1 MKTVYIPKGETVHY
15 ESLATEHLVVHGR
28 LHVTYG
34 VKAQSITGS
43 GVIDAGSINADT
55 VCIDDVES
63 GTVICKRLIAKR
75 VQAPEVFA
83 SESAAVSC
91 FLSAAYVETGKL
103 TAAISEVD
111 EVVAQEV
118 VNLTPKKRT
127 LFGTLFA
134 SMLRSFWT
142 ALTAPRQKA
151 EVLDAE
157 FVPAQEDHTE
167 TVQNEGSAEF
177 SASDQSVPEVEEKQ
191 EDVVDEE
198 LNRIVGLFKLSREQ
212 GYNPDVAIRMCFVDE
227 TGTLHELNRTRR
239 KNRMTITYDGYEIR
253 QLDLADLFGERD
265 VFLSILNPLYF
276 IEELGEDGKKLLERY
291 LPTIPHETVLS
302 QLSEPVREHLK
313 NETILSPEGSLK
325 RCREEIRSLEERITY
340 LRGQKDLAASQGE
353 SHEQAEQ
360 EVTLQADLL
369 RREIAEL
376 EQRQFSSMDVS
387 AMQERLVE
395 LSGRYEEAARDER
408 ADTSKLREQLQ
419 LLREKIARREVEKYQ
434 SKFTEALAEASARVK
449 DLGVRYQREN
459 AAYKAF
465 HAGME
470 CPACHRSVTEQS
482 LPEVQAA
489 LKKVL
494 SELYAAGSEQRAQL
508 IELQEMDKKAADTF
522 AQFKEDDL
530 GKWAAEAAEME
541 QRCASLAE
549 QASAETER
557 LRAEIQTLT
566 ADLEYG
572 NLSQSEYDHLG
583 TCREELRQSEA
594 KIAALQTMT
603 AAQLPDFDREIAQAN
618 ASIAEIKRKMANVIA
633 YISKRAELTFSQL
646 KMNRVEIS
654 LYDVVK
660 STGEVKDTFKF
671 QYGGRR
677 YDRLSLSEKIR
688 AGMEVS
694 ELMKRL
700 TGRNYPVFVDN
711 MESVDDLA
719 NVRPTGQIIM
729 AKCVSG
735 AALQVKPIRPIAFAE
750 QRAA

>member
-1 MKTVYIPKGETVHY
+1 MKKIEQFQITSLMLSGFKSYEEPTELVFGNPTVITGGNGRGKSSIADAIAFAVTGCPFFGER
-15 ESLATEHLVVHGR
+15 GIDR
-28 LHVTYG
+28 LH
-34 VKAQSITGS
+34 
-43 GVIDAGSINADT
+43 
-55 VCIDDVES
+55 
-63 GTVICKRLIAKR
+63 
-75 VQAPEVFA
+75 
-83 SESAAVSC
+83 
-91 FLSAAYVETGKL
+91 
-103 TAAISEVD
+103 
-111 EVVAQEV
+111 
-118 VNLTPKKRT
+118 
-127 LFGTLFA
+127 
-134 SMLRSFWT
+134 
-142 ALTAPRQKA
+142 
-151 EVLDAE
+151 
-157 FVPAQEDHTE
+157 
-167 TVQNEGSAEF
+167 NE
-177 SASDQSVPEVEEKQ
+177 
-191 EDVVDEE
+191 
-198 LNRIVGLFKLSREQ
+198 N
-212 GYNPDVAIRMCFVDE
+212 NPDVAIRMCFVDE

-660 STGEVKDTFKF
+660 SNPQGKSKIPSNSSMAVADTTGSLF
-671 QYGGRR
+671 RR
-677 YDRLSLSEKIR
+677 RSGPAWRSLS
-688 AGMEVS
+688 
-694 ELMKRL
+694 
-700 TGRNYPVFVDN
+700 
-711 MESVDDLA
+711 
-719 NVRPTGQIIM
+719 
-729 AKCVSG
+729 
-735 AALQVKPIRPIAFAE
+735 
-750 QRAA
+750 

>member
-1 MKTVYIPKGETVHY
+1 MKKIEQFQITSLMLSGFKSYEEPTELVFGNPTVITGGNGRGKSSIADAIAFAVTGCPFFGER
-15 ESLATEHLVVHGR
+15 GIDR
-28 LHVTYG
+28 LH
-34 VKAQSITGS
+34 
-43 GVIDAGSINADT
+43 
-55 VCIDDVES
+55 
-63 GTVICKRLIAKR
+63 
-75 VQAPEVFA
+75 
-83 SESAAVSC
+83 
-91 FLSAAYVETGKL
+91 
-103 TAAISEVD
+103 
-111 EVVAQEV
+111 
-118 VNLTPKKRT
+118 
-127 LFGTLFA
+127 
-134 SMLRSFWT
+134 
-142 ALTAPRQKA
+142 
-151 EVLDAE
+151 
-157 FVPAQEDHTE
+157 
-167 TVQNEGSAEF
+167 NE
-177 SASDQSVPEVEEKQ
+177 
-191 EDVVDEE
+191 
-198 LNRIVGLFKLSREQ
+198 N
-212 GYNPDVAIRMCFVDE
+212 NPDVAIRMCFVDE

-265 VFLSILNPLYF
+265 VFLSIFNPLYF

-360 EVTLQADLL
+360 ELTLQADTL
-369 RREIAEL
+369 REEIAEL
-376 EQRQFSSMDVS
+376 EQRQFSGMDVS
-387 AMQERLVE
+387 DMQERLVE

-449 DLGVRYQREN
+449 DLGVRYQRES

-594 KIAALQTMT
+594 KIAALQDMT
-603 AAQLPDFDREIAQAN
+603 AAQLPDFDREIARAN
-618 ASIAEIKRKMANVIA
+618 ANIAEIKRKMADVIA

>member
-1 MKTVYIPKGETVHY
+1 MKKIEQFQITSLMLSGFKSYEEPTELVFGNPTVITGGNGRGKRSIADAIAFAVTGCPFFGER
-15 ESLATEHLVVHGR
+15 GIDR
-28 LHVTYG
+28 LH
-34 VKAQSITGS
+34 
-43 GVIDAGSINADT
+43 
-55 VCIDDVES
+55 
-63 GTVICKRLIAKR
+63 
-75 VQAPEVFA
+75 
-83 SESAAVSC
+83 
-91 FLSAAYVETGKL
+91 
-103 TAAISEVD
+103 
-111 EVVAQEV
+111 
-118 VNLTPKKRT
+118 
-127 LFGTLFA
+127 
-134 SMLRSFWT
+134 
-142 ALTAPRQKA
+142 
-151 EVLDAE
+151 
-157 FVPAQEDHTE
+157 
-167 TVQNEGSAEF
+167 NE
-177 SASDQSVPEVEEKQ
+177 
-191 EDVVDEE
+191 
-198 LNRIVGLFKLSREQ
+198 N
-212 GYNPDVAIRMCFVDE
+212 NPDVAIRMCFVDE

-325 RCREEIRSLEERITY
+325 RCREEIRGLEERITY

-360 EVTLQADLL
+360 ELTLQADTL
-369 RREIAEL
+369 REEIAEL
-376 EQRQFSSMDVS
+376 EQRQFSGMDVS
-387 AMQERLVE
+387 DMQERLVE

-449 DLGVRYQREN
+449 DLGVRYQRES

-522 AQFKEDDL
+522 AQFKEEDL
-530 GKWAAEAAEME
+530 GKWAAEATEME
-541 QRCASLAE
+541 QRCAALAE
-549 QASAETER
+549 QASTETER

-572 NLSQSEYDHLG
+572 NLSQAEYDRLG

-594 KIAALQTMT
+594 EIAALQTMT
-603 AAQLPDFDREIAQAN
+603 ATQLPDFDREIAQAN

-735 AALQVKPIRPIAFAE
+735 AALQVKPVRPIVFAE

>member
-1 MKTVYIPKGETVHY
+1 MKKIEQFQITSLMLSGFKSYEEPTELVFGNPTVITGGNGRGKSSIADAIAFAVTGCPFFGER
-15 ESLATEHLVVHGR
+15 GIDR
-28 LHVTYG
+28 LH
-34 VKAQSITGS
+34 
-43 GVIDAGSINADT
+43 
-55 VCIDDVES
+55 
-63 GTVICKRLIAKR
+63 
-75 VQAPEVFA
+75 
-83 SESAAVSC
+83 
-91 FLSAAYVETGKL
+91 
-103 TAAISEVD
+103 
-111 EVVAQEV
+111 
-118 VNLTPKKRT
+118 
-127 LFGTLFA
+127 
-134 SMLRSFWT
+134 
-142 ALTAPRQKA
+142 
-151 EVLDAE
+151 
-157 FVPAQEDHTE
+157 
-167 TVQNEGSAEF
+167 NE
-177 SASDQSVPEVEEKQ
+177 
-191 EDVVDEE
+191 
-198 LNRIVGLFKLSREQ
+198 N
-212 GYNPDVAIRMCFVDE
+212 NPDVAIRMCFVDE

-265 VFLSILNPLYF
+265 VFLSIFNPLYF

-325 RCREEIRSLEERITY
+325 RCREEIRGLEERITY

-360 EVTLQADLL
+360 ELTLQADTL
-369 RREIAEL
+369 REEIAEL

-419 LLREKIARREVEKYQ
+419 LLREKIARREGEKYQ

-449 DLGVRYQREN
+449 DLGVRYQRES

-522 AQFKEDDL
+522 ARFKEDDL

-549 QASAETER
+549 QASAETEC

>member
-1 MKTVYIPKGETVHY
+1 MKKIKQFQITSLMLSGFKSYEEPTELVFGNPTVITGGNGRGKSSIADAIAFAVTGCPFFGER
-15 ESLATEHLVVHGR
+15 GIDR
-28 LHVTYG
+28 LH
-34 VKAQSITGS
+34 
-43 GVIDAGSINADT
+43 
-55 VCIDDVES
+55 
-63 GTVICKRLIAKR
+63 
-75 VQAPEVFA
+75 
-83 SESAAVSC
+83 
-91 FLSAAYVETGKL
+91 
-103 TAAISEVD
+103 
-111 EVVAQEV
+111 
-118 VNLTPKKRT
+118 
-127 LFGTLFA
+127 
-134 SMLRSFWT
+134 
-142 ALTAPRQKA
+142 
-151 EVLDAE
+151 
-157 FVPAQEDHTE
+157 
-167 TVQNEGSAEF
+167 NE
-177 SASDQSVPEVEEKQ
+177 
-191 EDVVDEE
+191 
-198 LNRIVGLFKLSREQ
+198 N
-212 GYNPDVAIRMCFVDE
+212 NPDVAIRMCFVDE

-325 RCREEIRSLEERITY
+325 RCREEIRGLEERITY

-360 EVTLQADLL
+360 ELTLQADTL
-369 RREIAEL
+369 RKEIAEL
-376 EQRQFSSMDVS
+376 EQRRFSSMDVS
-387 AMQERLVE
+387 DMQERLVE

-408 ADTSKLREQLQ
+408 ADASKLREQLQ

-449 DLGVRYQREN
+449 DLGVRYQRES

-541 QRCASLAE
+541 KRCASLAE

-572 NLSQSEYDHLG
+572 NLSQAEYDRLG

-594 KIAALQTMT
+594 KIAALQDMT

-618 ASIAEIKRKMANVIA
+618 ANIAEIKRKMANVIA

-735 AALQVKPIRPIAFAE
+735 AALQVKPVRPIAFAE

>member
-1 MKTVYIPKGETVHY
+1 MKKIEQFQITSLMLSGFKSYEEPTELVFGNPTVITGGNGRGKSSIADAIAFAVTGCPFFGER
-15 ESLATEHLVVHGR
+15 GIDR
-28 LHVTYG
+28 LH
-34 VKAQSITGS
+34 
-43 GVIDAGSINADT
+43 
-55 VCIDDVES
+55 
-63 GTVICKRLIAKR
+63 
-75 VQAPEVFA
+75 
-83 SESAAVSC
+83 
-91 FLSAAYVETGKL
+91 
-103 TAAISEVD
+103 
-111 EVVAQEV
+111 
-118 VNLTPKKRT
+118 
-127 LFGTLFA
+127 
-134 SMLRSFWT
+134 
-142 ALTAPRQKA
+142 
-151 EVLDAE
+151 
-157 FVPAQEDHTE
+157 
-167 TVQNEGSAEF
+167 NE
-177 SASDQSVPEVEEKQ
+177 
-191 EDVVDEE
+191 
-198 LNRIVGLFKLSREQ
+198 N
-212 GYNPDVAIRMCFVDE
+212 NPDVAIRMCFVDE

-325 RCREEIRSLEERITY
+325 RCREEIRDLEERITY

-360 EVTLQADLL
+360 ELTLQADAL

-376 EQRQFSSMDVS
+376 EQRQFSGMDVS

-434 SKFTEALAEASARVK
+434 SKFTKALAEASARVK

-482 LPEVQAA
+482 LSEVQAA

-522 AQFKEDDL
+522 ARFKEDDL

-549 QASAETER
+549 QASAETEC

-572 NLSQSEYDHLG
+572 NLSQAEYDRLG
-583 TCREELRQSEA
+583 TCREKLRQSEA
-594 KIAALQTMT
+594 KIAALQDMT

-618 ASIAEIKRKMANVIA
+618 ANIAEIKRKMANVIA

-735 AALQVKPIRPIAFAE
+735 AALQVKPVRPIVFAE

>member
-1 MKTVYIPKGETVHY
+1 MKKIEQFQITSLMLSGFKSYEEPTELVFGNPTVITGGNGRGKSSIADAIAFAVTGCPFFGER
-15 ESLATEHLVVHGR
+15 GIDR
-28 LHVTYG
+28 LH
-34 VKAQSITGS
+34 
-43 GVIDAGSINADT
+43 
-55 VCIDDVES
+55 
-63 GTVICKRLIAKR
+63 
-75 VQAPEVFA
+75 
-83 SESAAVSC
+83 
-91 FLSAAYVETGKL
+91 
-103 TAAISEVD
+103 
-111 EVVAQEV
+111 
-118 VNLTPKKRT
+118 
-127 LFGTLFA
+127 
-134 SMLRSFWT
+134 
-142 ALTAPRQKA
+142 
-151 EVLDAE
+151 
-157 FVPAQEDHTE
+157 
-167 TVQNEGSAEF
+167 NE
-177 SASDQSVPEVEEKQ
+177 
-191 EDVVDEE
+191 
-198 LNRIVGLFKLSREQ
+198 N
-212 GYNPDVAIRMCFVDE
+212 NPDVAIRMCFVDE

-265 VFLSILNPLYF
+265 VFLSIFNPLYF

-360 EVTLQADLL
+360 ELTLQADTL
-369 RREIAEL
+369 REEIAEL
-376 EQRQFSSMDVS
+376 EQRQFSGMDVS
-387 AMQERLVE
+387 DMQERLVE

-408 ADTSKLREQLQ
+408 TDTSKLREQLQ
-419 LLREKIARREVEKYQ
+419 TLREKIARREGEQYQ

-449 DLGVRYQREN
+449 DLGVRYQRES

-482 LPEVQAA
+482 LPEVQAV

-735 AALQVKPIRPIAFAE
+735 AALQVKPVRPIVFAE

>member
-1 MKTVYIPKGETVHY
+1 MKKIEQFQITSLMLSGFKSYEEPTELVFGNPTVITGGNGRGKSSIADAIAFAVTGCPFFGER
-15 ESLATEHLVVHGR
+15 GIDR
-28 LHVTYG
+28 LH
-34 VKAQSITGS
+34 
-43 GVIDAGSINADT
+43 
-55 VCIDDVES
+55 
-63 GTVICKRLIAKR
+63 
-75 VQAPEVFA
+75 
-83 SESAAVSC
+83 
-91 FLSAAYVETGKL
+91 
-103 TAAISEVD
+103 
-111 EVVAQEV
+111 
-118 VNLTPKKRT
+118 
-127 LFGTLFA
+127 
-134 SMLRSFWT
+134 
-142 ALTAPRQKA
+142 
-151 EVLDAE
+151 
-157 FVPAQEDHTE
+157 
-167 TVQNEGSAEF
+167 NE
-177 SASDQSVPEVEEKQ
+177 
-191 EDVVDEE
+191 
-198 LNRIVGLFKLSREQ
+198 N
-212 GYNPDVAIRMCFVDE
+212 NPDVAIRMCFVDE

-239 KNRMTITYDGYEIR
+239 KNRMTITYDGYEIL

-265 VFLSILNPLYF
+265 VFLSIFNPLYF

-325 RCREEIRSLEERITY
+325 RCREEIRGLEERITY

-360 EVTLQADLL
+360 ELTLQADTL
-369 RREIAEL
+369 RKEIAEL

-387 AMQERLVE
+387 DMQERLVE

-408 ADTSKLREQLQ
+408 TDTSKLREQIQ
-419 LLREKIARREVEKYQ
+419 TLREKIARREGEQYQ

-449 DLGVRYQREN
+449 DLGVRYQRES

-618 ASIAEIKRKMANVIA
+618 AGIAEIKRKMANVIA

>member
-1 MKTVYIPKGETVHY
+1 MKKIEQFQITSLMLSGFKSYEEPTELVFGNRTVITGGNGRGKSSIADAIAFAVTGCPFFGER
-15 ESLATEHLVVHGR
+15 GIDR
-28 LHVTYG
+28 LH
-34 VKAQSITGS
+34 
-43 GVIDAGSINADT
+43 
-55 VCIDDVES
+55 
-63 GTVICKRLIAKR
+63 
-75 VQAPEVFA
+75 
-83 SESAAVSC
+83 
-91 FLSAAYVETGKL
+91 
-103 TAAISEVD
+103 
-111 EVVAQEV
+111 
-118 VNLTPKKRT
+118 
-127 LFGTLFA
+127 
-134 SMLRSFWT
+134 
-142 ALTAPRQKA
+142 
-151 EVLDAE
+151 
-157 FVPAQEDHTE
+157 
-167 TVQNEGSAEF
+167 NE
-177 SASDQSVPEVEEKQ
+177 
-191 EDVVDEE
+191 
-198 LNRIVGLFKLSREQ
+198 N
-212 GYNPDVAIRMCFVDE
+212 NPDVAIRMCFVDE

-265 VFLSILNPLYF
+265 VFLSIFNPLYF

-325 RCREEIRSLEERITY
+325 RCREEIRGLEERITY

-360 EVTLQADLL
+360 ELTLQADLL

-419 LLREKIARREVEKYQ
+419 LLREKIARREGEKYQ

-482 LPEVQAA
+482 LSEVQAA

-522 AQFKEDDL
+522 ARFKEDDL

-549 QASAETER
+549 QASAETEC

-572 NLSQSEYDHLG
+572 NLSQAEYDRLG

-594 KIAALQTMT
+594 KIAALQDMT

-618 ASIAEIKRKMANVIA
+618 ANIAEIKRKMADVIA

>member
-1 MKTVYIPKGETVHY
+1 MKKIEQFQITSLMLSGFKSYEEPTELVFGNPTVITGGNGRGKSSIADAIAFAVTGCPFFGER
-15 ESLATEHLVVHGR
+15 GIDR
-28 LHVTYG
+28 LH
-34 VKAQSITGS
+34 
-43 GVIDAGSINADT
+43 
-55 VCIDDVES
+55 
-63 GTVICKRLIAKR
+63 
-75 VQAPEVFA
+75 
-83 SESAAVSC
+83 
-91 FLSAAYVETGKL
+91 
-103 TAAISEVD
+103 
-111 EVVAQEV
+111 
-118 VNLTPKKRT
+118 
-127 LFGTLFA
+127 
-134 SMLRSFWT
+134 
-142 ALTAPRQKA
+142 
-151 EVLDAE
+151 
-157 FVPAQEDHTE
+157 
-167 TVQNEGSAEF
+167 NE
-177 SASDQSVPEVEEKQ
+177 
-191 EDVVDEE
+191 
-198 LNRIVGLFKLSREQ
+198 N
-212 GYNPDVAIRMCFVDE
+212 NPDVAIRMCFVDE

-360 EVTLQADLL
+360 EVTLQADIL
-369 RREIAEL
+369 RREIVEL

-434 SKFTEALAEASARVK
+434 SKFTEALAKASARVK

-482 LPEVQAA
+482 LSEVQAA

-522 AQFKEDDL
+522 ARFKEDDL

-549 QASAETER
+549 QASAETEC

-572 NLSQSEYDHLG
+572 NLSQAEYDRLG

-594 KIAALQTMT
+594 KIAALQDMT

-618 ASIAEIKRKMANVIA
+618 ANIAEIKRKMADVIA

>member
-1 MKTVYIPKGETVHY
+1 MKKIEQFQITSLMLSGFKSYEEPTELVFGNPTVITGGNGRGKSSIADAIAFAVTGCPFFGER
-15 ESLATEHLVVHGR
+15 GIDR
-28 LHVTYG
+28 LH
-34 VKAQSITGS
+34 
-43 GVIDAGSINADT
+43 
-55 VCIDDVES
+55 
-63 GTVICKRLIAKR
+63 
-75 VQAPEVFA
+75 
-83 SESAAVSC
+83 
-91 FLSAAYVETGKL
+91 
-103 TAAISEVD
+103 
-111 EVVAQEV
+111 
-118 VNLTPKKRT
+118 
-127 LFGTLFA
+127 
-134 SMLRSFWT
+134 
-142 ALTAPRQKA
+142 
-151 EVLDAE
+151 
-157 FVPAQEDHTE
+157 
-167 TVQNEGSAEF
+167 NE
-177 SASDQSVPEVEEKQ
+177 
-191 EDVVDEE
+191 
-198 LNRIVGLFKLSREQ
+198 N
-212 GYNPDVAIRMCFVDE
+212 NPDVAIRMCFVDE

-265 VFLSILNPLYF
+265 VFLSIFNPLYF

-325 RCREEIRSLEERITY
+325 RCREEIRGLEERITY

-360 EVTLQADLL
+360 ELTLQADTL
-369 RREIAEL
+369 REEIAEL
-376 EQRQFSSMDVS
+376 EQRQFSGMDVS

-408 ADTSKLREQLQ
+408 TDTSKLREQLQ
-419 LLREKIARREVEKYQ
+419 TLREKIARREGEQYQ

-449 DLGVRYQREN
+449 DLGVRYQRES

-508 IELQEMDKKAADTF
+508 IGLQEMDKKAADTF

-541 QRCASLAE
+541 QRCTSLAE
-549 QASAETER
+549 QTSAETER

-603 AAQLPDFDREIAQAN
+603 ATQLPDFDREIAQAN

-633 YISKRAELTFSQL
+633 YISKRAELIFSQL

-735 AALQVKPIRPIAFAE
+735 AALQVKPVRPIVFAE

>member
-1 MKTVYIPKGETVHY
+1 MKKIEQFQITSLMLSGFKSYEEPTELVFGNPTVITGGNGRGKSSIADAIAFAVTGCPFFGER
-15 ESLATEHLVVHGR
+15 GIDR
-28 LHVTYG
+28 LH
-34 VKAQSITGS
+34 
-43 GVIDAGSINADT
+43 
-55 VCIDDVES
+55 
-63 GTVICKRLIAKR
+63 
-75 VQAPEVFA
+75 
-83 SESAAVSC
+83 
-91 FLSAAYVETGKL
+91 
-103 TAAISEVD
+103 
-111 EVVAQEV
+111 
-118 VNLTPKKRT
+118 
-127 LFGTLFA
+127 
-134 SMLRSFWT
+134 
-142 ALTAPRQKA
+142 
-151 EVLDAE
+151 
-157 FVPAQEDHTE
+157 
-167 TVQNEGSAEF
+167 NE
-177 SASDQSVPEVEEKQ
+177 
-191 EDVVDEE
+191 
-198 LNRIVGLFKLSREQ
+198 N
-212 GYNPDVAIRMCFVDE
+212 NPDVAIRMCFVDE

-265 VFLSILNPLYF
+265 VFLSIFNPLYF

-325 RCREEIRSLEERITY
+325 RCREEIRGLEERITY

-360 EVTLQADLL
+360 ELTLQADTL
-369 RREIAEL
+369 RKEIAEL
-376 EQRQFSSMDVS
+376 EQRQFSGMDVS
-387 AMQERLVE
+387 DMQERLVE

-408 ADTSKLREQLQ
+408 TDTSKLREQIQ
-419 LLREKIARREVEKYQ
+419 TLREKIARREGEQYQ

-449 DLGVRYQREN
+449 DLGMRYQRES

-508 IELQEMDKKAADTF
+508 IELQEKDKKAADTF

-677 YDRLSLSEKIR
+677 YDRLSLSEKIW

-711 MESVDDLA
+711 IESVDDLA

>member
-1 MKTVYIPKGETVHY
+1 MKKIEQFQITSLMLSGFKSYEEPTELVFGNPTVITGGNGRGKSSIADAIAFAVTGCPFFGER
-15 ESLATEHLVVHGR
+15 GIDR
-28 LHVTYG
+28 LH
-34 VKAQSITGS
+34 
-43 GVIDAGSINADT
+43 
-55 VCIDDVES
+55 
-63 GTVICKRLIAKR
+63 
-75 VQAPEVFA
+75 
-83 SESAAVSC
+83 
-91 FLSAAYVETGKL
+91 
-103 TAAISEVD
+103 
-111 EVVAQEV
+111 
-118 VNLTPKKRT
+118 
-127 LFGTLFA
+127 
-134 SMLRSFWT
+134 
-142 ALTAPRQKA
+142 
-151 EVLDAE
+151 
-157 FVPAQEDHTE
+157 
-167 TVQNEGSAEF
+167 NE
-177 SASDQSVPEVEEKQ
+177 
-191 EDVVDEE
+191 
-198 LNRIVGLFKLSREQ
+198 N
-212 GYNPDVAIRMCFVDE
+212 NPDVAIRMCFVDE

-449 DLGVRYQREN
+449 DLGVRYQRES

-482 LPEVQAA
+482 LSEVQAA

-549 QASAETER
+549 QASAETEC

-572 NLSQSEYDHLG
+572 NLSQAEYDRLG

-594 KIAALQTMT
+594 KIAALQDMT

-677 YDRLSLSEKIR
+677 
-688 AGMEVS
+688 
-694 ELMKRL
+694 
-700 TGRNYPVFVDN
+700 RNYPVFVDN

>member
-1 MKTVYIPKGETVHY
+1 MKKIEQFQITSLMLSGFKSYEEPTELVFGNPTVITGGNGRGKSSIADAIAFAVTGCPFFGER
-15 ESLATEHLVVHGR
+15 GIDR
-28 LHVTYG
+28 LH
-34 VKAQSITGS
+34 
-43 GVIDAGSINADT
+43 
-55 VCIDDVES
+55 
-63 GTVICKRLIAKR
+63 
-75 VQAPEVFA
+75 
-83 SESAAVSC
+83 
-91 FLSAAYVETGKL
+91 
-103 TAAISEVD
+103 
-111 EVVAQEV
+111 
-118 VNLTPKKRT
+118 
-127 LFGTLFA
+127 
-134 SMLRSFWT
+134 
-142 ALTAPRQKA
+142 
-151 EVLDAE
+151 
-157 FVPAQEDHTE
+157 
-167 TVQNEGSAEF
+167 NE
-177 SASDQSVPEVEEKQ
+177 
-191 EDVVDEE
+191 
-198 LNRIVGLFKLSREQ
+198 N
-212 GYNPDVAIRMCFVDE
+212 NPDVAIRMCFVDE

-265 VFLSILNPLYF
+265 VFLSIFNPLYF

-291 LPTIPHETVLS
+291 LPTIPHETILS

-325 RCREEIRSLEERITY
+325 RCREEIRGLEERITY

-360 EVTLQADLL
+360 ELTLQADTL
-369 RREIAEL
+369 REEIAEL
-376 EQRQFSSMDVS
+376 EQRQFSGMDVS
-387 AMQERLVE
+387 DMQERLVE

-408 ADTSKLREQLQ
+408 TDTSKLREQLQ
-419 LLREKIARREVEKYQ
+419 TLREKIARREGEQYQ

-482 LPEVQAA
+482 LSEVQAA

-522 AQFKEDDL
+522 ARFKEDDL

-549 QASAETER
+549 QASAETEC

-572 NLSQSEYDHLG
+572 NLSQAEYDRLG

-594 KIAALQTMT
+594 KIAALQDMT
-603 AAQLPDFDREIAQAN
+603 AAQLPDFDRKIAQAN
-618 ASIAEIKRKMANVIA
+618 ANIAEIKRKMADVIA

>member
-1 MKTVYIPKGETVHY
+1 MKKIEQFQITSLMLSGFKSYEEPTELVFGNPTVITGGNGRGKSSIADAIAFAVTGCPFFGER
-15 ESLATEHLVVHGR
+15 GIDR
-28 LHVTYG
+28 LH
-34 VKAQSITGS
+34 
-43 GVIDAGSINADT
+43 
-55 VCIDDVES
+55 
-63 GTVICKRLIAKR
+63 
-75 VQAPEVFA
+75 
-83 SESAAVSC
+83 
-91 FLSAAYVETGKL
+91 
-103 TAAISEVD
+103 
-111 EVVAQEV
+111 
-118 VNLTPKKRT
+118 
-127 LFGTLFA
+127 
-134 SMLRSFWT
+134 
-142 ALTAPRQKA
+142 
-151 EVLDAE
+151 
-157 FVPAQEDHTE
+157 
-167 TVQNEGSAEF
+167 NE
-177 SASDQSVPEVEEKQ
+177 
-191 EDVVDEE
+191 
-198 LNRIVGLFKLSREQ
+198 N
-212 GYNPDVAIRMCFVDE
+212 NPDVAIRMCFVDE

-325 RCREEIRSLEERITY
+325 RCREEIRGLEERITY

-360 EVTLQADLL
+360 ELTLQADAL
-369 RREIAEL
+369 REEITEL
-376 EQRQFSSMDVS
+376 EQRQFSGMDVS
-387 AMQERLVE
+387 NMQERLVE

-470 CPACHRSVTEQS
+470 CPTCHRSVTEQS

-522 AQFKEDDL
+522 ARFKEDDL

-549 QASAETER
+549 QASAETEC

-572 NLSQSEYDHLG
+572 NLSQAEYDRLG

-594 KIAALQTMT
+594 KIAALQDMT

-618 ASIAEIKRKMANVIA
+618 ANIAEIKRKMADVIA

-719 NVRPTGQIIM
+719 NIRPTGQIIM

>member
-1 MKTVYIPKGETVHY
+1 MKKIEQFQITSLMLSGFKSYEEPTELVFGNPTVITGGNGRGKSSIADAIAFAVTGCPFFGER
-15 ESLATEHLVVHGR
+15 GIDR
-28 LHVTYG
+28 LH
-34 VKAQSITGS
+34 
-43 GVIDAGSINADT
+43 
-55 VCIDDVES
+55 
-63 GTVICKRLIAKR
+63 
-75 VQAPEVFA
+75 
-83 SESAAVSC
+83 
-91 FLSAAYVETGKL
+91 
-103 TAAISEVD
+103 
-111 EVVAQEV
+111 
-118 VNLTPKKRT
+118 
-127 LFGTLFA
+127 
-134 SMLRSFWT
+134 
-142 ALTAPRQKA
+142 
-151 EVLDAE
+151 
-157 FVPAQEDHTE
+157 
-167 TVQNEGSAEF
+167 NE
-177 SASDQSVPEVEEKQ
+177 
-191 EDVVDEE
+191 
-198 LNRIVGLFKLSREQ
+198 N
-212 GYNPDVAIRMCFVDE
+212 NPDAAIRMCFVDE

-265 VFLSILNPLYF
+265 VFLSIFNPLYF

-325 RCREEIRSLEERITY
+325 RCREEIRGLEERITY

-360 EVTLQADLL
+360 ELTLQADTL
-369 RREIAEL
+369 REEIAEL
-376 EQRQFSSMDVS
+376 EQRQFSGMDVS
-387 AMQERLVE
+387 DMQERLVE

-408 ADTSKLREQLQ
+408 TDTSKLREQLQ
-419 LLREKIARREVEKYQ
+419 TLREKIARREGEQYQ

-482 LPEVQAA
+482 LSEVQAA

-522 AQFKEDDL
+522 ARFKEDDL

-549 QASAETER
+549 QASAETEC

-572 NLSQSEYDHLG
+572 NLSQAEYDRLG

-594 KIAALQTMT
+594 KIAALQDMT

-618 ASIAEIKRKMANVIA
+618 ANIAEIKRKMANVIA

>member
-1 MKTVYIPKGETVHY
+1 MKKIKQFQITSLMLSGFKSYEEPTELVFGNPTVITGGNGRGKSSIADAIAFAVTGCPFFGER
-15 ESLATEHLVVHGR
+15 GIDR
-28 LHVTYG
+28 LH
-34 VKAQSITGS
+34 
-43 GVIDAGSINADT
+43 
-55 VCIDDVES
+55 
-63 GTVICKRLIAKR
+63 
-75 VQAPEVFA
+75 
-83 SESAAVSC
+83 
-91 FLSAAYVETGKL
+91 
-103 TAAISEVD
+103 
-111 EVVAQEV
+111 
-118 VNLTPKKRT
+118 
-127 LFGTLFA
+127 
-134 SMLRSFWT
+134 
-142 ALTAPRQKA
+142 
-151 EVLDAE
+151 
-157 FVPAQEDHTE
+157 
-167 TVQNEGSAEF
+167 NE
-177 SASDQSVPEVEEKQ
+177 
-191 EDVVDEE
+191 
-198 LNRIVGLFKLSREQ
+198 N
-212 GYNPDVAIRMCFVDE
+212 NPDVAIRMCFVDE

-265 VFLSILNPLYF
+265 VFLSIFNPLYF

-482 LPEVQAA
+482 LSEVQAA

-603 AAQLPDFDREIAQAN
+603 AAQLPDFDQEIAQTN

-735 AALQVKPIRPIAFAE
+735 AALQVKPIRPIVFAE

>member
-1 MKTVYIPKGETVHY
+1 MKKIKQFQITSLMLSGFKSYEEPTELVFGNPTVITGGNGRGKSSIADAIAFAVTGCPFFGER
-15 ESLATEHLVVHGR
+15 GIDR
-28 LHVTYG
+28 LH
-34 VKAQSITGS
+34 
-43 GVIDAGSINADT
+43 
-55 VCIDDVES
+55 
-63 GTVICKRLIAKR
+63 
-75 VQAPEVFA
+75 
-83 SESAAVSC
+83 
-91 FLSAAYVETGKL
+91 
-103 TAAISEVD
+103 
-111 EVVAQEV
+111 
-118 VNLTPKKRT
+118 
-127 LFGTLFA
+127 
-134 SMLRSFWT
+134 
-142 ALTAPRQKA
+142 
-151 EVLDAE
+151 
-157 FVPAQEDHTE
+157 
-167 TVQNEGSAEF
+167 NE
-177 SASDQSVPEVEEKQ
+177 
-191 EDVVDEE
+191 
-198 LNRIVGLFKLSREQ
+198 N
-212 GYNPDVAIRMCFVDE
+212 NPDVAIRMCFVDE

-265 VFLSILNPLYF
+265 VFLSIFNPLYF

-325 RCREEIRSLEERITY
+325 RCREEIRGLEERITY

-360 EVTLQADLL
+360 ELTLQADLL

-470 CPACHRSVTEQS
+470 CPACHRSVTEQR

>member
-1 MKTVYIPKGETVHY
+1 MKKIEQFQITSLMLSGFKSYEEPTELVFGNPTVITGGNGRGKSSIADAIAFAVTGCPFFGER
-15 ESLATEHLVVHGR
+15 GIDR
-28 LHVTYG
+28 LH
-34 VKAQSITGS
+34 
-43 GVIDAGSINADT
+43 
-55 VCIDDVES
+55 
-63 GTVICKRLIAKR
+63 
-75 VQAPEVFA
+75 
-83 SESAAVSC
+83 
-91 FLSAAYVETGKL
+91 
-103 TAAISEVD
+103 
-111 EVVAQEV
+111 
-118 VNLTPKKRT
+118 
-127 LFGTLFA
+127 
-134 SMLRSFWT
+134 
-142 ALTAPRQKA
+142 
-151 EVLDAE
+151 
-157 FVPAQEDHTE
+157 
-167 TVQNEGSAEF
+167 NE
-177 SASDQSVPEVEEKQ
+177 
-191 EDVVDEE
+191 
-198 LNRIVGLFKLSREQ
+198 N
-212 GYNPDVAIRMCFVDE
+212 NPDVAIRMCFVDE

-360 EVTLQADLL
+360 EVTLQADIL
-369 RREIAEL
+369 RREIVEL

-522 AQFKEDDL
+522 ARFKEDDL

-549 QASAETER
+549 QASAETEC

-572 NLSQSEYDHLG
+572 NLSQAEYDRLG

-594 KIAALQTMT
+594 KIAALQDMT

-618 ASIAEIKRKMANVIA
+618 ANIAEIKRKMADVIA

>member
-1 MKTVYIPKGETVHY
+1 MKKIEQFQITSLMLSGFKSYEEPTELVFGNPTVITGGNGRGKSSIADAIAFAVTGCPFFGER
-15 ESLATEHLVVHGR
+15 GIDR
-28 LHVTYG
+28 LH
-34 VKAQSITGS
+34 
-43 GVIDAGSINADT
+43 
-55 VCIDDVES
+55 
-63 GTVICKRLIAKR
+63 
-75 VQAPEVFA
+75 
-83 SESAAVSC
+83 
-91 FLSAAYVETGKL
+91 
-103 TAAISEVD
+103 
-111 EVVAQEV
+111 
-118 VNLTPKKRT
+118 
-127 LFGTLFA
+127 
-134 SMLRSFWT
+134 
-142 ALTAPRQKA
+142 
-151 EVLDAE
+151 
-157 FVPAQEDHTE
+157 
-167 TVQNEGSAEF
+167 NE
-177 SASDQSVPEVEEKQ
+177 
-191 EDVVDEE
+191 
-198 LNRIVGLFKLSREQ
+198 N
-212 GYNPDVAIRMCFVDE
+212 NPDVAIRMCFVDE

-265 VFLSILNPLYF
+265 VFLSIFNPLYF

-325 RCREEIRSLEERITY
+325 RCREEIRGLEERITY

-360 EVTLQADLL
+360 ELTLQADTL
-369 RREIAEL
+369 REEIAEL

-395 LSGRYEEAARDER
+395 LSGRYEEAAKDER

-449 DLGVRYQREN
+449 DLGVRYQRES

-522 AQFKEDDL
+522 ARFKEDDL

-549 QASAETER
+549 QASAETEC

>member
-1 MKTVYIPKGETVHY
+1 MKKIEQFQITSLMLSGFKSYKEPTELVFGNPTVITGGNGRGKSSIADAIAFAVTGCPFFGER
-15 ESLATEHLVVHGR
+15 GIDR
-28 LHVTYG
+28 LH
-34 VKAQSITGS
+34 
-43 GVIDAGSINADT
+43 
-55 VCIDDVES
+55 
-63 GTVICKRLIAKR
+63 
-75 VQAPEVFA
+75 
-83 SESAAVSC
+83 
-91 FLSAAYVETGKL
+91 
-103 TAAISEVD
+103 
-111 EVVAQEV
+111 
-118 VNLTPKKRT
+118 
-127 LFGTLFA
+127 
-134 SMLRSFWT
+134 
-142 ALTAPRQKA
+142 
-151 EVLDAE
+151 
-157 FVPAQEDHTE
+157 
-167 TVQNEGSAEF
+167 NE
-177 SASDQSVPEVEEKQ
+177 
-191 EDVVDEE
+191 
-198 LNRIVGLFKLSREQ
+198 N
-212 GYNPDVAIRMCFVDE
+212 NPDVAIRMCFVDE

-265 VFLSILNPLYF
+265 VFLSIFNPLYF

-313 NETILSPEGSLK
+313 NETLLSPEGSLK
-325 RCREEIRSLEERITY
+325 RCREEIRGLEERITY

-360 EVTLQADLL
+360 ELTLQADTL
-369 RREIAEL
+369 REEIAEL
-376 EQRQFSSMDVS
+376 EQRQFSGMDVS

-434 SKFTEALAEASARVK
+434 SKFTKALAEASARVK
-449 DLGVRYQREN
+449 DLGVRYQRES

-530 GKWAAEAAEME
+530 GKWAAGAAEME
-541 QRCASLAE
+541 QRCAALAE

-572 NLSQSEYDHLG
+572 NLSQAEYDRLG
-583 TCREELRQSEA
+583 TCREKLRQSEA

-618 ASIAEIKRKMANVIA
+618 ANIAEIKRKMANVIA

>member
-1 MKTVYIPKGETVHY
+1 MKKIEQFQITSLMLSGFKSYEEPTELVFGNPTVITGGNGRGKSSIADAIAFAVTGCPFFGER
-15 ESLATEHLVVHGR
+15 GIDR
-28 LHVTYG
+28 LH
-34 VKAQSITGS
+34 
-43 GVIDAGSINADT
+43 
-55 VCIDDVES
+55 
-63 GTVICKRLIAKR
+63 
-75 VQAPEVFA
+75 
-83 SESAAVSC
+83 
-91 FLSAAYVETGKL
+91 
-103 TAAISEVD
+103 
-111 EVVAQEV
+111 
-118 VNLTPKKRT
+118 
-127 LFGTLFA
+127 
-134 SMLRSFWT
+134 
-142 ALTAPRQKA
+142 
-151 EVLDAE
+151 
-157 FVPAQEDHTE
+157 
-167 TVQNEGSAEF
+167 NE
-177 SASDQSVPEVEEKQ
+177 
-191 EDVVDEE
+191 
-198 LNRIVGLFKLSREQ
+198 N
-212 GYNPDVAIRMCFVDE
+212 NPDVAIRMCFVDE

-313 NETILSPEGSLK
+313 NETILSSEGSLK
-325 RCREEIRSLEERITY
+325 RCREEIRGLEERITY

-360 EVTLQADLL
+360 ELTLQADTL
-369 RREIAEL
+369 REEIAEL
-376 EQRQFSSMDVS
+376 EQRQFSGMDVS
-387 AMQERLVE
+387 DMQERLVE

-408 ADTSKLREQLQ
+408 TDTSKLREQLQ

-482 LPEVQAA
+482 LSEVQAA

-522 AQFKEDDL
+522 ARFKEDDL

-549 QASAETER
+549 QASAETEC

-572 NLSQSEYDHLG
+572 NLSQAEYDRLG

-594 KIAALQTMT
+594 KIAALQDMT
-603 AAQLPDFDREIAQAN
+603 AAQLPDFDHEIAQAN
-618 ASIAEIKRKMANVIA
+618 ANIAEIKRKMADVIA

-719 NVRPTGQIIM
+719 NVRPTGQVIM

>member
-1 MKTVYIPKGETVHY
+1 MKKIEQFQITSLMLSGFKSYEEPTELVFGNPTVITGGNGRGKSSIADAIAFAVTGCPFFGER
-15 ESLATEHLVVHGR
+15 GIDR
-28 LHVTYG
+28 LH
-34 VKAQSITGS
+34 
-43 GVIDAGSINADT
+43 
-55 VCIDDVES
+55 
-63 GTVICKRLIAKR
+63 
-75 VQAPEVFA
+75 
-83 SESAAVSC
+83 
-91 FLSAAYVETGKL
+91 
-103 TAAISEVD
+103 
-111 EVVAQEV
+111 
-118 VNLTPKKRT
+118 
-127 LFGTLFA
+127 
-134 SMLRSFWT
+134 
-142 ALTAPRQKA
+142 
-151 EVLDAE
+151 
-157 FVPAQEDHTE
+157 
-167 TVQNEGSAEF
+167 NE
-177 SASDQSVPEVEEKQ
+177 
-191 EDVVDEE
+191 
-198 LNRIVGLFKLSREQ
+198 N
-212 GYNPDVAIRMCFVDE
+212 NPDVAIRMCFVDE

-265 VFLSILNPLYF
+265 VFLSIFNPLYF

-360 EVTLQADLL
+360 ELTLQADTL
-369 RREIAEL
+369 REEIAEL
-376 EQRQFSSMDVS
+376 EQRQFSGMDVS
-387 AMQERLVE
+387 DMQERLVE

-419 LLREKIARREVEKYQ
+419 TLREKIARREGEQYL

-449 DLGVRYQREN
+449 DLGVRYQRES

-482 LPEVQAA
+482 LSEVQAA

-522 AQFKEDDL
+522 ARFKEDDL

-549 QASAETER
+549 QASAETEC

-603 AAQLPDFDREIAQAN
+603 AAQLPDFDGEIARAN

-735 AALQVKPIRPIAFAE
+735 AALQVKPVRPIVFAE

>member
-1 MKTVYIPKGETVHY
+1 MKKIEQFQITSLMLSGFKSYEEPTELVFGNPTVITGGNGRGKSSIADAIAFAVTGCPFFGER
-15 ESLATEHLVVHGR
+15 GIDR
-28 LHVTYG
+28 LH
-34 VKAQSITGS
+34 
-43 GVIDAGSINADT
+43 
-55 VCIDDVES
+55 
-63 GTVICKRLIAKR
+63 
-75 VQAPEVFA
+75 
-83 SESAAVSC
+83 
-91 FLSAAYVETGKL
+91 
-103 TAAISEVD
+103 
-111 EVVAQEV
+111 
-118 VNLTPKKRT
+118 
-127 LFGTLFA
+127 
-134 SMLRSFWT
+134 
-142 ALTAPRQKA
+142 
-151 EVLDAE
+151 
-157 FVPAQEDHTE
+157 
-167 TVQNEGSAEF
+167 NE
-177 SASDQSVPEVEEKQ
+177 
-191 EDVVDEE
+191 
-198 LNRIVGLFKLSREQ
+198 N
-212 GYNPDVAIRMCFVDE
+212 NPDVAIRMCLVDE

-265 VFLSILNPLYF
+265 VFLSIFNPLYF

-325 RCREEIRSLEERITY
+325 RCREEIRGLEERITY

-360 EVTLQADLL
+360 ELTLQADTL
-369 RREIAEL
+369 REEIAEL

-408 ADTSKLREQLQ
+408 TDTSKLREQIQ
-419 LLREKIARREVEKYQ
+419 TLREKIARREGEQYQ

-449 DLGVRYQREN
+449 DLGVRYQRES

-618 ASIAEIKRKMANVIA
+618 ANIAEIKRKMADVIA

>member
-1 MKTVYIPKGETVHY
+1 MKKIEQFQITSLMLSGFKSYEEPTELVFGNPTVITGGNGRGKSSIADAIAFAVTGCPFFGER
-15 ESLATEHLVVHGR
+15 GIDR
-28 LHVTYG
+28 LH
-34 VKAQSITGS
+34 
-43 GVIDAGSINADT
+43 
-55 VCIDDVES
+55 
-63 GTVICKRLIAKR
+63 
-75 VQAPEVFA
+75 
-83 SESAAVSC
+83 
-91 FLSAAYVETGKL
+91 
-103 TAAISEVD
+103 
-111 EVVAQEV
+111 
-118 VNLTPKKRT
+118 
-127 LFGTLFA
+127 
-134 SMLRSFWT
+134 
-142 ALTAPRQKA
+142 
-151 EVLDAE
+151 
-157 FVPAQEDHTE
+157 
-167 TVQNEGSAEF
+167 NE
-177 SASDQSVPEVEEKQ
+177 
-191 EDVVDEE
+191 
-198 LNRIVGLFKLSREQ
+198 N
-212 GYNPDVAIRMCFVDE
+212 NPDAAIRMCFVDE

-265 VFLSILNPLYF
+265 VFLSIFNPLYF

-325 RCREEIRSLEERITY
+325 RCREEIRGLEERITY

-360 EVTLQADLL
+360 ELTLQADTL
-369 RREIAEL
+369 REEIAEL
-376 EQRQFSSMDVS
+376 EQRQFSGMDVS
-387 AMQERLVE
+387 DMQERLVE

-408 ADTSKLREQLQ
+408 TDTSKLREQLQ
-419 LLREKIARREVEKYQ
+419 TLREKIARREGEQYQ

-449 DLGVRYQREN
+449 DLGVRYQRES

-618 ASIAEIKRKMANVIA
+618 ANIAEIKRKMADVIA

-677 YDRLSLSEKIR
+677 YDRLSLLEKIR

-735 AALQVKPIRPIAFAE
+735 AALQVKPVRPIVFAE

>member
-1 MKTVYIPKGETVHY
+1 MKKIEQFQITSLMLSGFKSYEEPTELVFGNPTVITGGNGRGKSSIADAIAFAVTGCPFFGER
-15 ESLATEHLVVHGR
+15 GIDR
-28 LHVTYG
+28 LH
-34 VKAQSITGS
+34 
-43 GVIDAGSINADT
+43 
-55 VCIDDVES
+55 
-63 GTVICKRLIAKR
+63 
-75 VQAPEVFA
+75 
-83 SESAAVSC
+83 
-91 FLSAAYVETGKL
+91 
-103 TAAISEVD
+103 
-111 EVVAQEV
+111 
-118 VNLTPKKRT
+118 
-127 LFGTLFA
+127 
-134 SMLRSFWT
+134 
-142 ALTAPRQKA
+142 
-151 EVLDAE
+151 
-157 FVPAQEDHTE
+157 
-167 TVQNEGSAEF
+167 NE
-177 SASDQSVPEVEEKQ
+177 
-191 EDVVDEE
+191 
-198 LNRIVGLFKLSREQ
+198 N
-212 GYNPDVAIRMCFVDE
+212 NPDVAIRMCFVDE

-265 VFLSILNPLYF
+265 VFLSIFNPLYF

-325 RCREEIRSLEERITY
+325 RCREEIRGLEERITY

-360 EVTLQADLL
+360 ELTLQADTL
-369 RREIAEL
+369 REEIAEL
-376 EQRQFSSMDVS
+376 EQRQFSGMDVS
-387 AMQERLVE
+387 DMQERLVE

-408 ADTSKLREQLQ
+408 TDTSKLREQLQ
-419 LLREKIARREVEKYQ
+419 TLREKIARREGEQYQ

-449 DLGVRYQREN
+449 DLGVRYQRES

-671 QYGGRR
+671 QYSGRR

-735 AALQVKPIRPIAFAE
+735 AALQVKPVRPIVFAE

>member
-1 MKTVYIPKGETVHY
+1 MKKIEQFQITSLMLSGFKSYEEPTELVFGNPTVITGGNGRGKSSIADAIAFAVTGCPFFGER
-15 ESLATEHLVVHGR
+15 GIDR
-28 LHVTYG
+28 LH
-34 VKAQSITGS
+34 
-43 GVIDAGSINADT
+43 
-55 VCIDDVES
+55 
-63 GTVICKRLIAKR
+63 
-75 VQAPEVFA
+75 
-83 SESAAVSC
+83 
-91 FLSAAYVETGKL
+91 
-103 TAAISEVD
+103 
-111 EVVAQEV
+111 
-118 VNLTPKKRT
+118 
-127 LFGTLFA
+127 
-134 SMLRSFWT
+134 
-142 ALTAPRQKA
+142 
-151 EVLDAE
+151 
-157 FVPAQEDHTE
+157 
-167 TVQNEGSAEF
+167 NE
-177 SASDQSVPEVEEKQ
+177 
-191 EDVVDEE
+191 
-198 LNRIVGLFKLSREQ
+198 N
-212 GYNPDVAIRMCFVDE
+212 NPDVAIRMCFVDE

-265 VFLSILNPLYF
+265 VFLSIFNPLYF

-325 RCREEIRSLEERITY
+325 RCREEIRGLEERITY

-360 EVTLQADLL
+360 ELTLQADTL
-369 RREIAEL
+369 REEIAEL
-376 EQRQFSSMDVS
+376 EQRQFSGMDVS
-387 AMQERLVE
+387 DMQERLVE

-408 ADTSKLREQLQ
+408 TDTSKLREQLQ
-419 LLREKIARREVEKYQ
+419 TLREKIARREGEQYQ

-449 DLGVRYQREN
+449 DLGVRYQRES

-482 LPEVQAA
+482 LPEVQAV

-603 AAQLPDFDREIAQAN
+603 AAQLPDFDREIARAN
-618 ASIAEIKRKMANVIA
+618 ANIAEIKRKMADVIA

-677 YDRLSLSEKIR
+677 FDRLSLSEKIR

-735 AALQVKPIRPIAFAE
+735 AALQVKPVRPIVFAE

>member
-1 MKTVYIPKGETVHY
+1 MKKIKQFQITSLMLSGFKSYEEPTELVFGNPTVITGGNGRGKSSIADAIAFAVTGCPFFGER
-15 ESLATEHLVVHGR
+15 GIDR
-28 LHVTYG
+28 LH
-34 VKAQSITGS
+34 
-43 GVIDAGSINADT
+43 
-55 VCIDDVES
+55 
-63 GTVICKRLIAKR
+63 
-75 VQAPEVFA
+75 
-83 SESAAVSC
+83 
-91 FLSAAYVETGKL
+91 
-103 TAAISEVD
+103 
-111 EVVAQEV
+111 
-118 VNLTPKKRT
+118 
-127 LFGTLFA
+127 
-134 SMLRSFWT
+134 
-142 ALTAPRQKA
+142 
-151 EVLDAE
+151 
-157 FVPAQEDHTE
+157 
-167 TVQNEGSAEF
+167 NE
-177 SASDQSVPEVEEKQ
+177 
-191 EDVVDEE
+191 
-198 LNRIVGLFKLSREQ
+198 N
-212 GYNPDVAIRMCFVDE
+212 NPDVAIRMCFVDE

-239 KNRMTITYDGYEIR
+239 KNRMTITYDGYEVR

-313 NETILSPEGSLK
+313 NEAILSPEGSLK

-376 EQRQFSSMDVS
+376 EQRQFSGMDVS
-387 AMQERLVE
+387 DMQERLVE

-482 LPEVQAA
+482 LSEVQAA

-522 AQFKEDDL
+522 ARFKKDDL

-541 QRCASLAE
+541 QRCDSLAE

-618 ASIAEIKRKMANVIA
+618 SSIAEIKRKMANVIA

>member
-1 MKTVYIPKGETVHY
+1 MKKIEQFQITSLMLSGFKSYEEPTELVFGNPTVITGGNGRGKSSIADAIAFAVTGCPFFGER
-15 ESLATEHLVVHGR
+15 GIDR
-28 LHVTYG
+28 LH
-34 VKAQSITGS
+34 
-43 GVIDAGSINADT
+43 
-55 VCIDDVES
+55 
-63 GTVICKRLIAKR
+63 
-75 VQAPEVFA
+75 
-83 SESAAVSC
+83 
-91 FLSAAYVETGKL
+91 
-103 TAAISEVD
+103 
-111 EVVAQEV
+111 
-118 VNLTPKKRT
+118 
-127 LFGTLFA
+127 
-134 SMLRSFWT
+134 
-142 ALTAPRQKA
+142 
-151 EVLDAE
+151 
-157 FVPAQEDHTE
+157 
-167 TVQNEGSAEF
+167 NE
-177 SASDQSVPEVEEKQ
+177 
-191 EDVVDEE
+191 
-198 LNRIVGLFKLSREQ
+198 N
-212 GYNPDVAIRMCFVDE
+212 NPDVAIRMCFVDE
-227 TGTLHELNRTRR
+227 AGTLHELNRTRR

-265 VFLSILNPLYF
+265 VFLSIFNPLYF

-325 RCREEIRSLEERITY
+325 RCREEIRGLEERITY

-360 EVTLQADLL
+360 ELTLQADTL
-369 RREIAEL
+369 REEIAEL
-376 EQRQFSSMDVS
+376 EQRQFSGMDVS
-387 AMQERLVE
+387 DMQERLVE

-408 ADTSKLREQLQ
+408 TDTSKLREQLQ
-419 LLREKIARREVEKYQ
+419 TLREKIARREGEQYQ

-449 DLGVRYQREN
+449 DLGVRYQRES

-735 AALQVKPIRPIAFAE
+735 AALQVKPVRPIVFAE

>member
-1 MKTVYIPKGETVHY
+1 MKKIEQFQITSLMLSGFKSYEESTELVFGNPTVITGGNGRGKSSIADAIAFAVTGCPFFGER
-15 ESLATEHLVVHGR
+15 GIDR
-28 LHVTYG
+28 LH
-34 VKAQSITGS
+34 
-43 GVIDAGSINADT
+43 
-55 VCIDDVES
+55 
-63 GTVICKRLIAKR
+63 
-75 VQAPEVFA
+75 
-83 SESAAVSC
+83 
-91 FLSAAYVETGKL
+91 
-103 TAAISEVD
+103 
-111 EVVAQEV
+111 
-118 VNLTPKKRT
+118 
-127 LFGTLFA
+127 
-134 SMLRSFWT
+134 
-142 ALTAPRQKA
+142 
-151 EVLDAE
+151 
-157 FVPAQEDHTE
+157 
-167 TVQNEGSAEF
+167 NE
-177 SASDQSVPEVEEKQ
+177 
-191 EDVVDEE
+191 
-198 LNRIVGLFKLSREQ
+198 N
-212 GYNPDVAIRMCFVDE
+212 NPDVAIRMCFVDE

-360 EVTLQADLL
+360 ELTLQADTL
-369 RREIAEL
+369 REEIAEL

-419 LLREKIARREVEKYQ
+419 LLREKIARREGEQYQ

-449 DLGVRYQREN
+449 DLGVRYQRES

-494 SELYAAGSEQRAQL
+494 SELYAAGSERRAQL

-522 AQFKEDDL
+522 ARFKEDDL

-549 QASAETER
+549 QASAETEC

-594 KIAALQTMT
+594 KIAALPDRP
-603 AAQLPDFDREIAQAN
+603 AVQLPDFDREIAQAN
-618 ASIAEIKRKMANVIA
+618 ANIAEIKRKMADVIA

>member
-1 MKTVYIPKGETVHY
+1 MKKIEQFQITSLMLSGFKSYEEPTELVFGNPTVITGGNGRGKSSIADAIAFAVTGCPFFGER
-15 ESLATEHLVVHGR
+15 GIDR
-28 LHVTYG
+28 LH
-34 VKAQSITGS
+34 
-43 GVIDAGSINADT
+43 
-55 VCIDDVES
+55 
-63 GTVICKRLIAKR
+63 
-75 VQAPEVFA
+75 
-83 SESAAVSC
+83 
-91 FLSAAYVETGKL
+91 
-103 TAAISEVD
+103 
-111 EVVAQEV
+111 
-118 VNLTPKKRT
+118 
-127 LFGTLFA
+127 
-134 SMLRSFWT
+134 
-142 ALTAPRQKA
+142 
-151 EVLDAE
+151 
-157 FVPAQEDHTE
+157 
-167 TVQNEGSAEF
+167 NE
-177 SASDQSVPEVEEKQ
+177 
-191 EDVVDEE
+191 
-198 LNRIVGLFKLSREQ
+198 N
-212 GYNPDVAIRMCFVDE
+212 NPDAAIRMCFVDE

-265 VFLSILNPLYF
+265 VFLSIFNPLYF

-325 RCREEIRSLEERITY
+325 RCREEIRGLEERITY

-360 EVTLQADLL
+360 ELTLQADTL
-369 RREIAEL
+369 REEIAEL
-376 EQRQFSSMDVS
+376 EQRQFSGMDVS
-387 AMQERLVE
+387 DMQERLVE

-408 ADTSKLREQLQ
+408 TDTSKLREQLQ
-419 LLREKIARREVEKYQ
+419 TLREKIARREGEQYQ

-449 DLGVRYQREN
+449 DLGVRYQRES

-618 ASIAEIKRKMANVIA
+618 ANIAEIKRKMADVIA

-735 AALQVKPIRPIAFAE
+735 AALQVKPVSPIVFAE